1 MYTQPI
7 VTKVTTNKYSYSP
20 TTPTDLNA
28 TSITGAVEIIDE
40 YKHDFLRFNGKN
52 GFFVITI
59 AKIWE
64 RTRLIPNIKNVTKLK
79 DDK

>member
-40 YKHDFLRFNGKN
+40 YKQ
-52 GFFVITI
+52 
-59 AKIWE
+59 
-64 RTRLIPNIKNVTKLK
+64 TRDVVALYVNL
-79 DDK
+79 